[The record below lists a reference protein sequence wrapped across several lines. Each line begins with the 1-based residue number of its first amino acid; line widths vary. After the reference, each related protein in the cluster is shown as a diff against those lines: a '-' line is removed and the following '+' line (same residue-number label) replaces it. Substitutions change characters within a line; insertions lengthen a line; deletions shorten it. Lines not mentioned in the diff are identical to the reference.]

1 MQLTLSTWG
10 IPTEN
15 WGYMRRADHGDVG
28 ASNTDQFRLRLL
40 RDSETLSQFLPLNEK
55 MDES

>member
-10 IPTEN
+10 IEN

-28 ASNTDQFRLRLL
+28 ASNTEPVQDCDCWGTQKLCLKF
-40 RDSETLSQFLPLNEK
+40 NA
-55 MDES
+55 